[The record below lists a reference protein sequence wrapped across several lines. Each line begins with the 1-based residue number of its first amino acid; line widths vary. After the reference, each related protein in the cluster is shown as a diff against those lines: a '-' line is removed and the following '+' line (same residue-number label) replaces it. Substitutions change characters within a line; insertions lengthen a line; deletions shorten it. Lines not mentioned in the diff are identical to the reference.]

1 MEQHLS
7 LSVRE
12 DAHRLAVDRKTPQE
26 SGAALKK
33 RNGRE
38 AIASPELDMYPPVPE
53 LQPHQVS
60 VAETR
65 GRKLKLLHKF
75 VFARHLN
82 PQLGPN

>member
-1 MEQHLS
+1 MSCYL
-7 LSVRE
+7 L
-12 DAHRLAVDRKTPQE
+12 
-26 SGAALKK
+26 
-33 RNGRE
+33 E
-38 AIASPELDMYPPVPE
+38 AIASPELDMYLPVPE

-75 VFARHLN
+75 GFAKHLN